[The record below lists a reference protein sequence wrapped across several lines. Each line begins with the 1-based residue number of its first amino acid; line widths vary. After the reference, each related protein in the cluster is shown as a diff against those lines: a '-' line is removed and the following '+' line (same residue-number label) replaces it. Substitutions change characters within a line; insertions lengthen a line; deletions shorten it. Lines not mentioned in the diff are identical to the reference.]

1 MKHSLLQRWI
11 LTLSSPPCLGPQ
23 ATANPALPCQGNTIC
38 IMCGCPMNVFKH
50 ILGTIN
56 QAFHC
61 HDFREITRNV
71 FNPAVADLASE
82 NLNFLPFLEAQ
93 INVGFWQ
100 LNNAHV
106 PGGGGGYRY
115 KQKHTQPVWF

>member
-1 MKHSLLQRWI
+1 MI
-11 LTLSSPPCLGPQ
+11 LEKLRG
-23 ATANPALPCQGNTIC
+23 
-38 IMCGCPMNVFKH
+38 MF
-50 ILGTIN
+50 
-56 QAFHC
+56 
-61 HDFREITRNV
+61 
-71 FNPAVADLASE
+71 FNLAVADLASE

-106 PGGGGGYRY
+106 PGGGYRY